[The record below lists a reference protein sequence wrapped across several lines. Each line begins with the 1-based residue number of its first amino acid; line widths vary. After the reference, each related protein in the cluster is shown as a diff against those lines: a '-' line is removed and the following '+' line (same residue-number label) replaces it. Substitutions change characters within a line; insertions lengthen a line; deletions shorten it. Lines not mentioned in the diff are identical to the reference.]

1 MGAVSAALWFFI
13 GSSAG
18 ASAMALFMNRRFA
31 KVLVM
36 IGTEIDRLNAY
47 HDEIV
52 RGLIGRLDVAEAG
65 DTEGE
70 WPRDPIS

>member
-1 MGAVSAALWFFI
+1 MSAALWFFI

-18 ASAMALFMNRRFA
+18 ASAMALFMNHRFA

-36 IGTEIDRLNAY
+36 IEGEVDRLNAY

-52 RGLIGRLDVAEAG
+52 RGLISRVADNDG
-65 DTEGE
+65 GKH
-70 WPRDPIS
+70 DPLS